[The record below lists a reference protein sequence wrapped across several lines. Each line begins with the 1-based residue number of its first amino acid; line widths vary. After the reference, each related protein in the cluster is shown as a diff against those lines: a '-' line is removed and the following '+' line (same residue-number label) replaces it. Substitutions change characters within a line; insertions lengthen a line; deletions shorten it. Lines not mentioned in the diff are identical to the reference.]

1 MKSFGVSHRM
11 YKCYFCKDYF
21 LKYRLEKVAMKSLAV
36 PKETTLSAAQD
47 QTTNKDDVSVRS
59 SDPDPAGERKH
70 QYELTT

>member
-1 MKSFGVSHRM
+1 
-11 YKCYFCKDYF
+11 
-21 LKYRLEKVAMKSLAV
+21 MKSLAV

-70 QYELTT
+70 QYELPTRVKNGINTQQNELSIIRIF

>member
-1 MKSFGVSHRM
+1 
-11 YKCYFCKDYF
+11 
-21 LKYRLEKVAMKSLAV
+21 MKSLAV

-70 QYELTT
+70 QTSVRTANLSEEWYQYSTIQIEYY